1 MSKKKR
7 NLVILIG
14 LILIIGIISLLVY
27 LAFLSNYQNK
37 VAAIEI
43 QDIDFSDISDG
54 TYYGE
59 CDVNFIRAKV
69 SVTMENGIITDITLL
84 EHKNG
89 EGKPA
94 ERIIDDIIKAQSL
107 KVDAVSGATN
117 SCKVITQAI
126 MNALEN
132 K

>member
-43 QDIDFSDISDG
+43 QDIDFSDIPDG

-59 CDVNFIRAKV
+59 FDVNFIRAKV
-69 SVTMENGIITDITLL
+69 SVTLENGIITDITLL

-107 KVDAVSGATN
+107 EVDAVSGATN

>member
-43 QDIDFSDISDG
+43 QDIDFSDIPDG

-107 KVDAVSGATN
+107 EVDAVSGATN

>member
-43 QDIDFSDISDG
+43 QDIDFSDIPDG

>member
-43 QDIDFSDISDG
+43 QDIDFSDIPDG

-69 SVTMENGIITDITLL
+69 SVTLENGIITDITLL

-107 KVDAVSGATN
+107 EVDAVSGATN